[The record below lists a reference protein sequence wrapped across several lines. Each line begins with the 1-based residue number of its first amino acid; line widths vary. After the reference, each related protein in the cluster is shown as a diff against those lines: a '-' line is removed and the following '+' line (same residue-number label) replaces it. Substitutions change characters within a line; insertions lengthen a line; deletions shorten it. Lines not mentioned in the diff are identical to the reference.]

1 MWGNVCPGP
10 CNEEAN
16 MSIKVTIA
24 LAAAIVLSST
34 VMAAAQ
40 VPPGYYDYDPAY
52 TSRSPGAPPSLSD
65 FPAAAGGGSV
75 GYNQSLRHDW

>member
-1 MWGNVCPGP
+1 
-10 CNEEAN
+10 
-16 MSIKVTIA
+16 MSIKVTVA

-52 TSRSPGAPPSLSD
+52 SYRSPGAPPSPSD
-65 FPAAAGGGSV
+65 FPAAAGGGSP
-75 GYNQSLRHDW
+75 GYNQSIRQDW

>member
-1 MWGNVCPGP
+1 
-10 CNEEAN
+10 

-34 VMAAAQ
+34 IVAVAQ

-52 TSRSPGAPPSLSD
+52 SYRNPGGPPSPSD

-75 GYNQSLRHDW
+75 GYNQYLRHDW